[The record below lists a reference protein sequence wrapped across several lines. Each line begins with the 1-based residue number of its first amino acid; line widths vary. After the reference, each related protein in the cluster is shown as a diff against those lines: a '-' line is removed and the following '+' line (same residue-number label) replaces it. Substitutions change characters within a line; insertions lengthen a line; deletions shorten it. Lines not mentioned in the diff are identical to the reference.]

1 MLQHVFRWV
10 RHFIRCETI
19 NKLCNV
25 LRFVVFFFCFRLWNE
40 YMLLGVKT
48 AHVLHYDLIQQ
59 CFVLYMGRSF
69 SITVSH
75 ILKSTRRNDKE
86 RRLNVN
92 RGMLNSSFV
101 FQKKKQDRELLQNG
115 LLYCI
120 MISYTGIHGC
130 IKQQNVKSI

>member
-1 MLQHVFRWV
+1 
-10 RHFIRCETI
+10 
-19 NKLCNV
+19 
-25 LRFVVFFFCFRLWNE
+25 
-40 YMLLGVKT
+40 MLLGVKT